1 MYDVLIVGCGVIGAA
16 TAFELSKYR
25 LNVGILERENDVAT
39 GTTKANSAILHAG
52 YDPIPGTLMARL
64 NVRGSL
70 LAKELCRKLEVPYR
84 QCGSLVLAFSE
95 EEVPTLEGL
104 LDRGK
109 QNGVPGLKLLSG
121 EEARALEPNLSGDVV
136 AALHAPSAAI
146 CSPWELCLALAE
158 TAVKNGAAL
167 HLETALTGLER
178 EKDHW
183 LVHTS
188 RGDLRARFVV
198 NAAGVDADT
207 VHDLAV
213 PHSFDI
219 RPSRG
224 EYFLLDKSEGD
235 RVGHIVFQ
243 CPRKEGKG
251 VLVAPTVHGNL
262 IVGPNAEPAGRHDLA
277 TTAAGLDFVG
287 RTAHKSVPS
296 IDLSQSIRNFSGI
309 RAHARDREDFILEQA
324 APGFIDL
331 AGICSPGLSAAPA
344 IGEYAAEL
352 LAQAGLALNPKEQ
365 FICQRHR
372 TCFKALSPADRQALV
387 ARNPAF
393 GRVICRCE
401 TVTEGEILEAIHT
414 STIPPRSVDAVKRRV
429 GAGMGRC
436 QGGFCAPRVVELL
449 ARELKI
455 SPKNVMQDRSG
466 TWLLDRETKG
476 GWGHV

>member
-25 LNVGILERENDVAT
+25 LNMGILERENDVAT

-64 NVRGSL
+64 NVRGVQ
-70 LAKELCRKLEVPYR
+70 LAKELCQALDVPYR

-95 EEVPTLEGL
+95 EEVPTLEEL
-104 LDRGK
+104 LDRGT
-109 QNGVPGLKLLSG
+109 QNGVPGLKLLTSQ
-121 EEARALEPNLSGDVV
+121 EVRALEPNLSGDVV

-207 VHDLAV
+207 VHDLAA

-235 RVGHIVFQ
+235 RVNHVVFQ

-251 VLVAPTVHGNL
+251 VLVAPTTWPPPPPGWTMWA
-262 IVGPNAEPAGRHDLA
+262 GPPTKASPPLTCPNPSAISPASGPTPR
-277 TTAAGLDFVG
+277 TG
-287 RTAHKSVPS
+287 RTLFWSK
-296 IDLSQSIRNFSGI
+296 
-309 RAHARDREDFILEQA
+309 
-324 APGFIDL
+324 
-331 AGICSPGLSAAPA
+331 
-344 IGEYAAEL
+344 
-352 LAQAGLALNPKEQ
+352 
-365 FICQRHR
+365 
-372 TCFKALSPADRQALV
+372 
-387 ARNPAF
+387 
-393 GRVICRCE
+393 
-401 TVTEGEILEAIHT
+401 
-414 STIPPRSVDAVKRRV
+414 PPRAFLTWRAS
-429 GAGMGRC
+429 
-436 QGGFCAPRVVELL
+436 APR
-449 ARELKI
+449 A
-455 SPKNVMQDRSG
+455 SPPPRPLENTRQNCWPRP
-466 TWLLDRETKG
+466 
-476 GWGHV
+476 GWF